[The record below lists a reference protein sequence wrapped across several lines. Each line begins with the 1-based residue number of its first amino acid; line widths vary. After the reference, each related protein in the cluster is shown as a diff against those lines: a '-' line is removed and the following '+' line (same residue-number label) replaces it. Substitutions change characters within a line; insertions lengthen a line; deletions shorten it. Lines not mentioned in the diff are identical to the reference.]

1 MERLEK
7 IAAIMDYF
15 RSLSDAKKIEFKE
28 EFYGS
33 KFDQLYDASDD
44 FINALFYK
52 INGKGESNPQRI

>member
-1 MERLEK
+1 
-7 IAAIMDYF
+7 MDYF
-15 RSLSDAKKIEFKE
+15 RSISDAKKIEFKE